1 MVFVLD
7 KHKQPLMPCTPKKA
21 RLLLARGRAVV
32 HRRSPFVIRLKDRRL
47 EESVVQP
54 LVLKIDPGSRTSG
67 MAVVRVE
74 ATPQGEVHH
83 GVHLAEV
90 RHRGEQVH
98 AAMGTRARARRRRR
112 SAHLR
117 YRPPRFANRTRPK
130 GWLPPSLRSRI
141 GNVLTWARRY
151 GRWTPIARLEVEWV
165 KFDLH
170 RMQNPE
176 IAGVEYQRGEL
187 VGWELRAYLLEKFQH
202 QCAYCHVRDVPFE
215 LDHQVPRSRGGSN
228 RASNLVLSCHNCN
241 VAKGNQTAA
250 EFGHPEVEAQ
260 AKTPLKDAAAVNA
273 TRYAL
278 VRALE
283 ALSLPIGTW
292 SGGRTRWNRDRLGI
306 HKTHAL
312 DALCV
317 GELAVAHASTL
328 RTLQITASGRGQY
341 CRTLFSRY
349 GFPRGSLMRQ
359 KQVHGLQTGD
369 LVLAVV
375 PPPYQAQGR
384 HQGRVAVRKSG
395 FFRLNGVDSIPARC
409 CTLLQRGDGYDYVV
423 V

>member
-7 KHKQPLMPCTPKKA
+7 KHKKPLMPCTPKKA

-32 HRRSPFVIRLKDRRL
+32 HRRYPFVIRLKDRRV

-98 AAMGTRARARRRRR
+98 VAMGARARARRRRR

-151 GRWTPIARLEVEWV
+151 GRWVPIARLEVERV

-187 VGWELRAYLLEKFQH
+187 AGWELRAYLLEKFGH

-215 LDHQVPRSRGGSN
+215 LDHQVPLSRGGSN
-228 RASNLVLSCHNCN
+228 RASNVVLCCHDCN
-241 VAKGNQTAA
+241 VAKGKQTAA

-283 ALSLPIGTW
+283 SLSLPIGTW
-292 SGGRTRWNRDRLGI
+292 SGGRTRWNRDRFGI

-317 GELAVAHASTL
+317 GEIAGVHANAQ
-328 RTLQITASGRGQY
+328 RTLHITARGRGRY
-341 CRTLFSRY
+341 CRTLFSRH

-359 KQVHGLQTGD
+359 KQVNGLQTGD

-409 CTLLQRGDGYDYVV
+409 CRLLQRGDGYDYVV